1 MNLPLT
7 VFIIELYVLLFL
19 SGKITKGLY
28 DFFYKVT
35 KNRKT
40 TAYLYALFF
49 APGTYIHELSH
60 LLMSFFLR
68 VPFGKLEII
77 PRFQDGNLKL
87 GSLAIGDVDPVRRT
101 LVGFAPVIFGVG
113 VIFTTLFLTFS
124 MDDLFNYKSVI
135 AAYIVFQVGNT
146 MFLSKEDIK
155 GSWKTILLVVAVIL
169 LFSFLPF
176 EITIKTDSVFFV
188 KLTEVVKRACFFLL
202 IPITI
207 DLFIIGFLKILSPQ
221 KERETSLE

>member
-1 MNLPLT
+1 MKLPLT
-7 VFIIELYVLLFL
+7 VFIIELYVLFFL
-19 SGKITKGLY
+19 SKKITKGLY
-28 DFFYKVT
+28 GFFYQVT

-87 GSLAIGDVDPVRRT
+87 GSVAIGDVDPVRRT
-101 LVGFAPVIFGVG
+101 LVGFAPVIFGMG

-124 MDDLFNYKSVI
+124 MDDLFNYKSVL
-135 AAYIVFQVGNT
+135 AAYVVFQVGNT
-146 MFLSKEDIK
+146 MFLSKEDTK
-155 GSWKTILLVVAVIL
+155 GSWKTILLIVVVIL

-176 EITIKTDSVFFV
+176 EITFKTDSVFFV
-188 KLTEVVKRACFFLL
+188 KLEEVIKRASLFLL
-202 IPITI
+202 IPIAI
-207 DLFIIGFLKILSPQ
+207 DLVIFCFLKIISSQ
-221 KERETSLE
+221 KEREVSLE